1 MRGTTTCR
9 ARLSLTPK
17 FSATRRDLALAALSH
32 LVTFKDLPP
41 AGRRQEWGRG
51 GGMRSHRPPSQHSA
65 PQHAAAA

>member
-17 FSATRRDLALAALSH
+17 FPATRRDLALAALSH